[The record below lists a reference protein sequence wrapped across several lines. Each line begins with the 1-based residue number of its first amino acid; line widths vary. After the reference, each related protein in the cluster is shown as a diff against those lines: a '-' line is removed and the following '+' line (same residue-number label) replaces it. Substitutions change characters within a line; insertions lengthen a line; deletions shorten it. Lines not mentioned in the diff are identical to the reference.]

1 MTIPPNIDQM
11 TPREA
16 WQDGHRAGREELA
29 AEMQRDSL
37 AAAASESPA
46 GVKATADRIAAVE
59 KRLTQVENEQRDNA
73 GLVVRLGERVTRLEG
88 GKVE

>member
-16 WQDGHRAGREELA
+16 YAEGHRAGREELA

-46 GVKATADRIAAVE
+46 GVKATAERIAGIE
-59 KRLTQVENEQRDNA
+59 KRLTKVENEQRDNA
-73 GLVVRLGERVTRLEG
+73 GVVVDLERRVTEIQG
-88 GKVE
+88 GAR